1 LGSSFWLEQR
11 HSNHLRQHNEHPETR
26 LKRTEKTKKKEIIRI
41 ITGSSGQRIHRWD
54 VAEWWKLERAGKS
67 ERENIW
73 KKEAADGMA
82 RKRGKRGS

>member
-54 VAEWWKLERAGKS
+54 VAE
-67 ERENIW
+67 
-73 KKEAADGMA
+73 
-82 RKRGKRGS
+82 